1 MSTDSVRPEARSGEE
16 STVEQLL
23 REDRD
28 VLEELADEGVTLAA
42 AALEVAESDEDTADE
57 QADQKAQADTAD
69 GQESHEDQERTA
81 DGPENEEVPTDV

>member
-57 QADQKAQADTAD
+57 QADQEAQADTAD
-69 GQESHEDQERTA
+69 GQEAHEDQERTA
-81 DGPENEEVPTDV
+81 DGPENEEVPTDD